1 MAYEAL
7 EEPTWQM
14 ANQATRNWRRSVLYC
29 HRVQP
34 TCLSIHPY
42 LLLTSGLP
50 SSATGGR
57 GTRCAAPSLARLS
70 LIRLGGERLSTRRIT
85 PLSREHCSSG
95 SSKRPSVLW
104 SQLRSW
110 QRIWGI
116 VGQRF
121 HEVSAAIED
130 HAEEGAWMAISSN
143 AGECQS
149 YLQAALVVVRRFR
162 LAHSCSCS
170 GDGRDRLPHA
180 SPSSLTLPFNITHN
194 LHGPSRRRTS
204 PKVSLNSSVTPGFM
218 MCWCCLLLSNSHE
231 EVAAPLPPAHPEGR
245 HQSLHGRKVF
255 TGLAAE
261 RAPVRVPAAWRA
273 WPQLKVWRSGT
284 QPPWVARRFPRGRC
298 VFLVL
303 VVEAS
308 DENHEA
314 PPAPRSPCTP
324 AWRTSSSS

>member
-1 MAYEAL
+1 ML
-7 EEPTWQM
+7 IKL
-14 ANQATRNWRRSVLYC
+14 QACR
-29 HRVQP
+29 Q
-34 TCLSIHPY
+34 
-42 LLLTSGLP
+42 
-50 SSATGGR
+50 
-57 GTRCAAPSLARLS
+57 
-70 LIRLGGERLSTRRIT
+70 
-85 PLSREHCSSG
+85 
-95 SSKRPSVLW
+95 
-104 SQLRSW
+104 
-110 QRIWGI
+110 
-116 VGQRF
+116 
-121 HEVSAAIED
+121 
-130 HAEEGAWMAISSN
+130 
-143 AGECQS
+143 GECQA

-273 WPQLKVWRSGT
+273 WPQPKVWRSGT

-298 VFLVL
+298 ELRCVFERLGGSRGVTELGGLLSPDSQVL
-303 VVEAS
+303 LAS
-308 DENHEA
+308 TTRTRPSSPTKA
-314 PPAPRSPCTP
+314 KRSPLGE
-324 AWRTSSSS
+324 